1 MRSLKSTSKFYN
13 LSKLPKGSPTQS
25 KNKEIKM
32 AEIVMTFARLSA
44 ESTVPVEL
52 LVDNIDLVRLVRD
65 GANFETLL
73 EFVNENW

>member
-1 MRSLKSTSKFYN
+1 
-13 LSKLPKGSPTQS
+13 
-25 KNKEIKM
+25 M

-65 GANFETLL
+65 GTNFEKLL